1 MIHIYYV
8 SLGVVFAL
16 FLAQNFKTKVLTA
29 HKNLLLECLV
39 VASTLLLPGY
49 GAVVGGLAYI
59 GAVYKARCA
68 PALKG
73 VVALHSGC

>member
-39 VASTLLLPGY
+39 FQRNVIEYFPKLRLKTENLTAEATLRR
-49 GAVVGGLAYI
+49 
-59 GAVYKARCA
+59 YKETFAQDF
-68 PALKG
+68 
-73 VVALHSGC
+73 